1 MIQLSGATEQL
12 LAEARQSLLFTAH
25 RPDVVME
32 RGEGMLLWDT
42 EGRRYLDF
50 IGGWAV
56 TSLGHSPAVIREALA
71 EQAAE
76 LVMASPG
83 FYNKPQIAF
92 AELLTSISCF
102 DRAFFASSGAE
113 ANEGAI
119 KLARKYG
126 QKKLGGA
133 YEIITMQSGFH
144 GRTLATMAATGKP
157 QWEQLYAPRPGGF
170 RHVPFGDLDALRQA
184 ISGETC
190 AVMLEPVQGEGGV
203 HPIDAAYARGLRELC
218 DAHGLLLIFDEIQ
231 TGIGR
236 TGTMFAYEQYGIEPD
251 MMTLAK
257 GLGGGFPVS
266 ALLAKEALNLFE
278 PGDQGG
284 TYTGQPLAM
293 AVGLAVVQEII
304 ARRLPEHAANLGAYI
319 QQGLRMLA
327 DQHGLSKIRGRGLLL
342 AFDLP
347 QPSGAAFVSAC
358 MDAGLLINSPQ
369 PHTIRLMPPL
379 VATEKDADEM
389 LAVVGDVLHGMG
401 EQEC

>member
-1 MIQLSGATEQL
+1 MNEPVGITRQL
-12 LAEARQSLLFTAH
+12 LAQANRSLLFTAH
-25 RPDVVME
+25 RPEVVMA
-32 RGEGMLLWDT
+32 RGDGMHLWDT
-42 EGRRYLDF
+42 EGKRYLDF

-56 TSLGHSPAVIREALA
+56 TSLGHSPAVIRDALA
-71 EQAAE
+71 EQASE
-76 LVMASPG
+76 LVIASPG
-83 FYNKPQIAF
+83 FFNRPQIAL

-126 QKKLGGA
+126 QRKRGGA
-133 YEIITMQSGFH
+133 YEIVTLRGGFH

-157 QWEQLYAPRPGGF
+157 QWERLYAPQPGGF

-184 ISGETC
+184 IGADTC

-203 HPIDAAYARGLRELC
+203 RPIDAEYARGLRKLC
-218 DAHGLLLIFDEIQ
+218 DDTGVLLIFDEIQ

-236 TGTMFAYEQYGIEPD
+236 TGTMFAYEQLGVEPD
-251 MMTLAK
+251 MMTLGK

-266 ALLAKEALNLFE
+266 ALLAKEALDLFE

-293 AVGLAVVQEII
+293 AVALAVVREVLN
-304 ARRLPEHAANLGAYI
+304 RGLPDHAARLGAYI
-319 QQGLRMLA
+319 QEGLGKLAASHGLR
-327 DQHGLSKIRGRGLLL
+327 DVRGRGLLI

-347 QPSGAAFVSAC
+347 QPSGAACAALC
-358 MDAGLLINSPQ
+358 MEAGLLVNSPQ
-369 PHTIRLMPPL
+369 PHAIRLMPPL
-379 VATEKDADEM
+379 IASYADVDEM
-389 LAVVGDVLHGMG
+389 LAVVGDVVQRM
-401 EQEC
+401 EVAN

>member
-1 MIQLSGATEQL
+1 MNESTGTTKEL
-12 LAEARQSLLFTAH
+12 LARAKRSLLFTAH
-25 RPDVVME
+25 RPEVVMA
-32 RGEGMLLWDT
+32 RGDGMHLWDT

-50 IGGWAV
+50 VGGWAV
-56 TSLGHSPAVIREALA
+56 TSLGHSPAVLRDALA
-71 EQAAE
+71 RQAAE
-76 LVMASPG
+76 LVMPSPG
-83 FYNKPQIAF
+83 YFNQPQIAL

-126 QKKLGGA
+126 QKKRGGA
-133 YEIITMQSGFH
+133 YEIVAMEGGFH

-157 QWEQLYAPRPGGF
+157 QWERLYAPKPAGF
-170 RHVPFGDLDALRQA
+170 RHVPLGDLDALREA
-184 ISGETC
+184 IGPQTC

-203 HPIDAAYARGLRELC
+203 RPIEEAYARGLRQLC
-218 DAHGLLLIFDEIQ
+218 DETGVLLIFDEIQ

-236 TGTMFAYEQYGIEPD
+236 TGTMFAYEQYGVEPD
-251 MMTLAK
+251 MMTLGK
-257 GLGGGFPVS
+257 GLGAGFPVS

-293 AVGLAVVQEII
+293 AAGLAVVREVLS
-304 ARRLPEHAANLGAYI
+304 RGLPDHAAKLGDYI
-319 QQGLRMLA
+319 REGLGRLA
-327 DQHGLSKIRGRGLLL
+327 ARHGIRDVRGRGLLI

-347 QPSGAAFVSAC
+347 QPAGAAFVAAC
-358 MDAGLLINSPQ
+358 MEAGLLVNAPQ

-379 VATEKDADEM
+379 IASYADADDM
-389 LAVVGDVLHGMG
+389 LAVVGEVLQRT
-401 EQEC
+401 EATK